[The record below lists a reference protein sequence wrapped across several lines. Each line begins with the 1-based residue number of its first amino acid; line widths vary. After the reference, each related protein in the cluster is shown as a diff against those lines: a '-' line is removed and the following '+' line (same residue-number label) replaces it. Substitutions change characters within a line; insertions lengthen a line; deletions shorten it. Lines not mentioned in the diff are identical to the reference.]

1 MWASTASLFY
11 LHHLRSRAAHASGN
25 KHTSS
30 PPACYATELSR
41 DFCAGFKPVLQSWLR
56 MCCSGLALFILKVTV
71 CLQTAAKTLV
81 KAVVQDLPSPLVL
94 ISLFYIVDSVFVTEF
109 DEDAKLVLA
118 ITIIF
123 LACMD
128 WHVPEIVPLHFFVC
142 RILSAMA
149 MFSLCPQALLVSAA
163 FLDPTFGMSVSL
175 GPEHPGIPRGRA
187 CKHKLFESYEF

>member
-1 MWASTASLFY
+1 MWASTASLYY

-30 PPACYATELSR
+30 PPQCYATDLSR

-56 MCCSGLALFILKVTV
+56 TCCSGLVRLLQIILKVSV

-94 ISLFYIVDSVFVTEF
+94 ISLFYIVDSVFATEF
-109 DEDAKLVLA
+109 NEDAKLVLA
-118 ITIIF
+118 ITII
-123 LACMD
+123 LLVCMD
-128 WHVPEIVPLHFFVC
+128 WHVPKIVPLHFFVC

-149 MFSLCPQALLVSAA
+149 MCSLSTNFVCFCSFSAPN
-163 FLDPTFGMSVSL
+163 FW
-175 GPEHPGIPRGRA
+175 
-187 CKHKLFESYEF
+187 